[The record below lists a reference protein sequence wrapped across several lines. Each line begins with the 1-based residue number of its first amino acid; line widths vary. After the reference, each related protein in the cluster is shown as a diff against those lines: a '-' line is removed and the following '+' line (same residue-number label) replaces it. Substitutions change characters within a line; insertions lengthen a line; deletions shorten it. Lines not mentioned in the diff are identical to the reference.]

1 MKYFA
6 GAIDVQQIDRFENC
20 PPRGTCI
27 SGGGDTGAGGA
38 SSSPRIDV
46 HTHIAPPQYLAEL
59 DGVQLRDIG
68 GAVTGWSLEKM
79 IEDMDEGGTT
89 TSVTT
94 VTTPGFWFGD
104 IDRMRRMVR
113 DANDYSVRLVQD
125 HPTRFG
131 MFVALPLPDVEASL
145 REIEYGLDQLKGDG
159 IGLFTNYRD
168 IWLGD
173 PLFDPV
179 YEELNR
185 RKAVV
190 YVHPDSPVCCK
201 NLLPDIRDAAIE
213 YGTDT
218 ARAIART
225 VFSGTANKYPDI
237 KFIWSHA
244 GGTMPFI
251 TERFTRLAQANPSLR
266 EKIPNGVLHE
276 LQKFYYDT
284 AQASHVY
291 AMSSLTQLVSS
302 EQILFGTDYPFRNTK
317 EHVEGLRECGCF
329 DEAELRAIDYE
340 NAHRLLP
347 RVRALS

>member
-1 MKYFA
+1 MRSFT
-6 GAIDVQQIDRFENC
+6 GTTDVQIDDRFDCC
-20 PPRGTCI
+20 PPRGTYV
-27 SGGGDTGAGGA
+27 SNGDAAGGGGG
-38 SSSPRIDV
+38 SSTPRIDV
-46 HTHIAPPQYLAEL
+46 HTHIAPPNYLAEL
-59 DGVQLRDIG
+59 GPAQLRDIG
-68 GAVTGWSLEKM
+68 GAVTEWSLEKM

-104 IDRMRRMVR
+104 VDKMRRMVR
-113 DANDYSVRLVQD
+113 DANDFAAGLAQD

-145 REIEYGLDQLKGDG
+145 REIEYGLDQLNGDG

-173 PLFDPV
+173 PQFDPV

-185 RKAVV
+185 RQAVV

-218 ARAIART
+218 SRAIART

-251 TERFTRLAQANPSLR
+251 TERFTRLPQADPSLN
-266 EKIPNGVLHE
+266 EMVPNGVLHE
-276 LQKFYYDT
+276 LQKFHYDT

-291 AMSSLTQLVSS
+291 AMSSLTRLVTSA
-302 EQILFGTDYPFRNTK
+302 QILFGTDFPFRNTK

-329 DEAELRAIDYE
+329 SEAELRAIDYE

>member
-1 MKYFA
+1 MSSSTGIFDGK
-6 GAIDVQQIDRFENC
+6 IDDLFDC
-20 PPRGTCI
+20 SPPHGTYI
-27 SGGGDTGAGGA
+27 SDGDTTGAGGG

-46 HTHIAPPQYLAEL
+46 HTHIAPPNYLAEL
-59 DGVQLRDIG
+59 DGAQLRDIG

-79 IEDMDEGGTT
+79 LEDMDEGGTT

-113 DANDYSVRLVQD
+113 DANDYSARLVQD

-131 MFVALPLPDVEASL
+131 MFVSLPLPDVEASL
-145 REIEYGLDQLKGDG
+145 REIEYGFDQLNGDG

-190 YVHPDSPVCCK
+190 YVHPDSPACCK
-201 NLLPDIRDAAIE
+201 NLLPDIRDAVIE
-213 YGTDT
+213 YCTDT

-244 GGTMPFI
+244 GGTMPF
-251 TERFTRLAQANPSLR
+251 TVERFTRMPELNPSV
-266 EKIPNGVLHE
+266 KDKVPNGVLHE
-276 LQKFYYDT
+276 LQKFHYDT

-291 AMSSLTQLVSS
+291 AMSSLTKLVSS
-302 EQILFGTDYPFRNTK
+302 AQIMFGTDYPFRNTK
-317 EHVEGLRECGCF
+317 EHVDGLRECGCF
-329 DEAELRAIDYE
+329 SDAELRAIDYE

-347 RVRALS
+347 RIGALS